1 MKSLQPLADV
11 VRINAQP
18 EGEHKDQ
25 VEQVEVCAINVR
37 NYVHF
42 RILLF
47 KLFWLVRSVKNKE
60 LNKKERE

>member
-47 KLFWLVRSVKNKE
+47 KLF
-60 LNKKERE
+60 